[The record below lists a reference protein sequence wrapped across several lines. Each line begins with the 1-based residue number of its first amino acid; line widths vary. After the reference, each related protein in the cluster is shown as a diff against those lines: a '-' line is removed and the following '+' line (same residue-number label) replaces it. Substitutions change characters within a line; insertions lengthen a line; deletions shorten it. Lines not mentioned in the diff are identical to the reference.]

1 MKKGIMKSAYE
12 NLTFYNSIT
21 KTLEDSDKL
30 KRANIVGVNLEL
42 YKRKVDTIENE
53 KNLQL

>member
-30 KRANIVGVNLEL
+30 KRANIVVLISNYTRERL
-42 YKRKVDTIENE
+42 I
-53 KNLQL
+53 Q